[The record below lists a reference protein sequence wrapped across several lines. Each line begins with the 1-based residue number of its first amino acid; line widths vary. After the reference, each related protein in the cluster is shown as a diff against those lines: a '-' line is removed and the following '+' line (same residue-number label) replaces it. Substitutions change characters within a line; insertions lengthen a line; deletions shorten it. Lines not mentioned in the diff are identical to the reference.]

1 MIFYITILISNVIVV
16 FVISFYKF
24 NNLSHFKLYRYDDLI
39 HFLMFYSITVSAY
52 LLLNSLHRKKIVF
65 SFLGFLIV
73 LLVFLLPII
82 TEYLQYYTPRRTPDI
97 SDLIYDYYG
106 LLAGILTIL
115 SYRYVKKN

>member
-1 MIFYITILISNVIVV
+1 MIFYIAILISNVIVV
-16 FVISFYKF
+16 CIISFYKF
-24 NNLSHFKLYRYDDLI
+24 NNLSYLKLYRYDDLI
-39 HFLMFYSITVSAY
+39 HFLMFYSITVSTY
-52 LLLNSLHRKKIVF
+52 LLLNSLHRKNIVF
-65 SFLGFLIV
+65 SYFGFLIV